1 MFDRMPPVHPGEILL
16 EEFLKPIGLS
26 QTQLALATGMPQSR
40 VQAIVSGRRGIT
52 ADTAIRLAAFFG
64 NTPQF
69 WLNCQTSYELDMAD
83 YTGMGRRSNVRRR
96 MNFFMGPS
104 LLFLFKVFGEFA
116 SRTVFHRIV
125 PCRFG
130 RCARHFFS
138 DGKRG
143 RRFGVHYGSG

>member
-69 WLNCQTSYELDMAD
+69 WLNCQTFSALNAE
-83 YTGMGRRSNVRRR
+83 N
-96 MNFFMGPS
+96 
-104 LLFLFKVFGEFA
+104 
-116 SRTVFHRIV
+116 TV
-125 PCRFG
+125 
-130 RCARHFFS
+130 
-138 DGKRG
+138 
-143 RRFGVHYGSG
+143 

>member
-83 YTGMGRRSNVRRR
+83 YTGEKQKIRDVVRPYHSRI
-96 MNFFMGPS
+96 PS
-104 LLFLFKVFGEFA
+104 LSFKVFGEFA

-130 RCARHFFS
+130 CCARHFFG

>member
-40 VQAIVSGRRGIT
+40 VQAIVAGRRGIT

-83 YTGMGRRSNVRRR
+83 YTGEEQKIRAFVRPRS
-96 MNFFMGPS
+96 S
-104 LLFLFKVFGEFA
+104 
-116 SRTVFHRIV
+116 SIHTVT
-125 PCRFG
+125 
-130 RCARHFFS
+130 A
-138 DGKRG
+138 
-143 RRFGVHYGSG
+143 

>member
-83 YTGMGRRSNVRRR
+83 YTGEKQKIRDVVRPNHSRI
-96 MNFFMGPS
+96 PS
-104 LLFLFKVFGEFA
+104 LSF
-116 SRTVFHRIV
+116 
-125 PCRFG
+125 
-130 RCARHFFS
+130 
-138 DGKRG
+138 
-143 RRFGVHYGSG
+143 